1 MLEEQESEKPFLLPH
16 LIMHGILA
24 AVLLVGGWLF
34 PVQFNILHPRVLQQ
48 AGADT
53 QTFEEYINSHTSAS
67 ASEIKDLLDISRL
80 KIEASKKNDAA
91 LPRLTKPVALDLY
104 INSTN
109 RFWTKSHLGH
119 QGVACVQLLDL
130 NKLEPDY
137 ETTIILAAMLQNDG
151 KIVPALHAAII
162 DSHRFTG
169 QLQQILHSLL
179 TLGNR
184 LSYPQLAELISHVQ
198 DQGTFME
205 LAKIAKH
212 QTMVPAFSLFD
223 THPDSPGALPPAE
236 LKGVSALGEPEL
248 FARYDTNATGKSKGT
263 LTRDEW
269 VRIGHIPL
277 QYTDFPATYA
287 ACVWS
292 ANPKAVTQ
300 YLMRHGRRG
309 DRYLQ
314 TALTQGK
321 GALTLALERQQ
332 PVSSLNTPAL
342 GAVASFCQ
350 KNPRA
355 SLVVKYLM
363 ICLGCVVLM
372 RAWNSFFTLAAPNTA
387 TLQGYRMRRRAL
399 VLALFLSLI
408 AVSEPILFT
417 PALSSEYRV
426 AINLPLASV
435 DSTEPEQNTNTML
448 AIAESNLKL
457 SIIFIV
463 IFAAI
468 QGYVYY
474 TCITKINEVKNGAG
488 DPNLKLRLLE
498 NEDNLFDMGLYIGI
512 AGTALML
519 TILILF
525 PKAGVSVSAAYASN
539 IFGILCVAVVKIFH
553 VRQTREALIIEAET
567 AGGGADLD
575 RTF

>member
-1 MLEEQESEKPFLLPH
+1 
-16 LIMHGILA
+16 MHGILA
-24 AVLLVGGWLF
+24 VVLLVGGWLF
-34 PVQFNILHPRVLQQ
+34 PVQFKTLHPRVLKQ

-53 QTFEEYINSHTSAS
+53 QTFKEYINSHTNAS

-80 KIEASKKNDAA
+80 KIEASKKNDEA
-91 LPRLTKPVALDLY
+91 LPGLTKPVALDLY

-109 RFWTKSHLGH
+109 RFWTRSRLGH

-137 ETTIILAAMLQNDG
+137 ETTIILAAQLQNDG
-151 KIVPALHAAII
+151 KIVPALHDAII
-162 DSHRFTG
+162 DSQRFTG
-169 QLQQILHSLL
+169 QLQQILHALL

-198 DQGTFME
+198 DQGTLME

-212 QTMVPAFSLFD
+212 QTMLPAFHLFD
-223 THPDSPGALPPAE
+223 TGGETQDALTREE
-236 LKGVSALGEPEL
+236 LEGYSAIGEQTL
-248 FARYDTNATGKSKGT
+248 FEQFDANGDGT
-263 LTRDEW
+263 LSREEW
-269 VRIGHIPL
+269 IEIGHIPL
-277 QYTDFPATYA
+277 QYTDFPTTYA

-292 ANPKAVTQ
+292 GNPKAVTQ

-350 KNPRA
+350 KTPRA

-372 RAWNSFFTLAAPNTA
+372 RAWNSFFTLSAPNTA

-448 AIAESNLKL
+448 ANADSNLTL

-519 TILILF
+519 AILILF

-567 AGGGADLD
+567 AGGGDLD

>member
-1 MLEEQESEKPFLLPH
+1 
-16 LIMHGILA
+16 MHGILA
-24 AVLLVGGWLF
+24 VVLLVGGWLF
-34 PVQFNILHPRVLQQ
+34 PVQYKTLHPRVLQQ

-53 QTFEEYINSHTSAS
+53 QTFKEYINSHTNAS
-67 ASEIKDLLDISRL
+67 VSEIKKLLDISRL
-80 KIEASKKNDAA
+80 KIEASKKNDEA
-91 LPRLTKPVALDLY
+91 LPGLTKPVALDQY

-109 RFWTKSHLGH
+109 RFWTRSRLGH

-137 ETTIILAAMLQNDG
+137 ETTIILAAQLQNDG
-151 KIVPALHAAII
+151 KIVPALHDAII
-162 DSHRFTG
+162 DSQRFTG
-169 QLQQILHSLL
+169 QLQQILHALL

-198 DQGTFME
+198 DQGTLME

-212 QTMVPAFSLFD
+212 QTMLPAFHLFD
-223 THPDSPGALPPAE
+223 TGGETQDALTREE
-236 LKGVSALGEPEL
+236 LEGYSAIGEQKL
-248 FARYDTNATGKSKGT
+248 FDQFDTNGNGT
-263 LTRDEW
+263 LSREEW
-269 VRIGHIPL
+269 IEIGHIPL
-277 QYTDFPATYA
+277 QYTDFPTTYA

-292 ANPKAVTQ
+292 ANPQAVTQ

-321 GALTLALERQQ
+321 GALTLVLERQQ

-342 GAVASFCQ
+342 GVVASFCQ

-372 RAWNSFFTLAAPNTA
+372 RAWNSFFTLVAPNAA
-387 TLQGYRMRRRAL
+387 TLQGYLMRRRAL

-426 AINLPLASV
+426 AINLPLASF

-448 AIAESNLKL
+448 ANADPNLKL

-488 DPNLKLRLLE
+488 DPKLKLRLLE

-519 TILILF
+519 AILILF
-525 PKAGVSVSAAYASN
+525 PSAGISVSAAYASN

>member
-1 MLEEQESEKPFLLPH
+1 MLEEQEPEKPFLLQH
-16 LIMHGILA
+16 LIIHGILA
-24 AVLLVGGWLF
+24 ALLLVGGWLF
-34 PVQFNILHPRVLQQ
+34 PVQYKTLHPRLLQQ
-48 AGADT
+48 AGAEK
-53 QTFEEYINSHTSAS
+53 QTFKEYINSHANESVR
-67 ASEIKDLLDISRL
+67 EILNVSRL
-80 KIEASKKNDAA
+80 KIEAGTKSDET
-91 LPRLTKPVALDLY
+91 LPELTMAVALEQY
-104 INSTN
+104 INPTN
-109 RFWTKSHLGH
+109 RFWARSRLGLR
-119 QGVACVQLLDL
+119 GPPCVELL
-130 NKLEPDY
+130 NLEKIEPEY
-137 ETTIILAAMLQNDG
+137 QTTIILAAQLQADA
-151 KIVPALHAAII
+151 KIAPQLHDAII
-162 DSHRFTG
+162 DSQKFTG
-169 QLQQILHSLL
+169 QLQQVLHALL

-184 LSYPQLAELISHVQ
+184 LSYPQLAEIISHVHGQ
-198 DQGTFME
+198 NTLSK

-212 QTMVPAFSLFD
+212 QTMLPAFHLFD
-223 THPDSPGALPPAE
+223 TDQKTQGALTREE
-236 LKGVSALGEPEL
+236 LKGYSAIGEQALFNRFDKDSNEEL
-248 FARYDTNATGKSKGT
+248 SRE
-263 LTRDEW
+263 EW
-269 VRIGHIPL
+269 IEIGHIPL
-277 QYTDFPATYA
+277 QYTDFPNTYA

-292 ANPKAVTQ
+292 GNPKAVTQ
-300 YLMRHGRRG
+300 YLMRHGKRG

-314 TALTQGK
+314 AALTQGK
-321 GALTLALERQQ
+321 GALTLILEKQQ

-342 GAVASFCQ
+342 GAVASFCY

-355 SLVVKYLM
+355 ALVVKYLM

-372 RAWNSFFTLAAPNTA
+372 RGWNSFFILTA
-387 TLQGYRMRRRAL
+387 TDFASLRGYRMRRRAL
-399 VLALFLSLI
+399 VLTLFLSLI

-448 AIAESNLKL
+448 ANAVSNPTP

-488 DPNLKLRLLE
+488 DPRLKLRLLE

-519 TILILF
+519 AILIIF
-525 PKAGVSVSAAYASN
+525 PGAGISVSAAYASN

-553 VRQTREALIIEAET
+553 VRQTREALIIEAEIASGNT
-567 AGGGADLD
+567 DQN
-575 RTF
+575 

>member
-1 MLEEQESEKPFLLPH
+1 MQH
-16 LIMHGILA
+16 LIIHGILA
-24 AVLLVGGWLF
+24 VMLLVGGWLF
-34 PVQFNILHPRVLQQ
+34 PVQFKTLHPRVLQQ

-53 QTFEEYINSHTSAS
+53 QTFKEYINSHTNATV
-67 ASEIKDLLDISRL
+67 SEIKELLDISWL
-80 KIEASKKNDAA
+80 KIEAGKKNDEA
-91 LPRLTKPVALDLY
+91 LPVLTNPVALDQY

-109 RFWTKSHLGH
+109 RFLEKARLGL
-119 QGVACVQLLDL
+119 QGAACVELLKL
-130 NKLEPDY
+130 NKVEPDY
-137 ETTIILAAMLQNDG
+137 ETTIILTAHLQEDG
-151 KIVPALHAAII
+151 KIVPALHDAII
-162 DSHRFTG
+162 DSQRFTG
-169 QLQQILHSLL
+169 QLQQILHTLL

-184 LSYPQLAELISHVQ
+184 LSYPQLAEIISHVHGQ
-198 DQGTFME
+198 DTLSK

-212 QTMVPAFSLFD
+212 QTMLPAFHLFD
-223 THPDSPGALPPAE
+223 TDKKTQGALTREE
-236 LKGVSALGEPEL
+236 LKGYSAIGEQALFNRFDKDSNEEL
-248 FARYDTNATGKSKGT
+248 SRE
-263 LTRDEW
+263 EW
-269 VRIGHIPL
+269 IEIGHIPL
-277 QYTDFPATYA
+277 QYTDFPTTYA

-350 KNPRA
+350 KSPRA

-399 VLALFLSLI
+399 VLTLFLSLI

-448 AIAESNLKL
+448 ANADPIPYL

-474 TCITKINEVKNGAG
+474 TCTNKINEVKNGAG
-488 DPNLKLRLLE
+488 DPRLKLRLLE

-519 TILILF
+519 AILIIF
-525 PKAGVSVSAAYASN
+525 PKSGISVSAAYASN

-553 VRQTREALIIEAET
+553 VRQTREALIIEAEI
-567 AGGGADLD
+567 ASGNADQN
-575 RTF
+575 

>member
-1 MLEEQESEKPFLLPH
+1 
-16 LIMHGILA
+16 MHGILA
-24 AVLLVGGWLF
+24 VVLLVGGWLF
-34 PVQFNILHPRVLQQ
+34 PVQYKTLHPRVLQQ

-53 QTFEEYINSHTSAS
+53 QTFKEYINSHTNAS
-67 ASEIKDLLDISRL
+67 VSEIKKLLDISRL
-80 KIEASKKNDAA
+80 KIEASKKNDEA
-91 LPRLTKPVALDLY
+91 LPGLTKPVALDQY

-109 RFWTKSHLGH
+109 RFWTRSRLGH

-137 ETTIILAAMLQNDG
+137 ETTIILAAQMQNDG
-151 KIVPALHAAII
+151 KIAPALHDAII
-162 DSHRFTG
+162 DSQRFTG
-169 QLQQILHSLL
+169 QLQQILHALL

-198 DQGTFME
+198 DQGTLME

-212 QTMVPAFSLFD
+212 QTMLPAFHLFD
-223 THPDSPGALPPAE
+223 TGGDTQDALTREE
-236 LKGVSALGEPEL
+236 LEGYSAIGEQKL
-248 FARYDTNATGKSKGT
+248 FDQFDTNGNGT
-263 LTRDEW
+263 LSREEW
-269 VRIGHIPL
+269 IEIGHIPL
-277 QYTDFPATYA
+277 QYTDFPTTYA

-342 GAVASFCQ
+342 GVVASFCQ

-372 RAWNSFFTLAAPNTA
+372 RAWNSFFTLAATDFA
-387 TLQGYRMRRRAL
+387 SLQGYRMRRRAL

-448 AIAESNLKL
+448 ANADSNLTL

-488 DPNLKLRLLE
+488 DPKLKLRLLE

-519 TILILF
+519 AILILF
-525 PKAGVSVSAAYASN
+525 PSAGVSVSAAYASN

>member
-34 PVQFNILHPRVLQQ
+34 PVHFKTLHPRVLQQ

-53 QTFEEYINSHTSAS
+53 QTFKEYINSHTNAS

-80 KIEASKKNDAA
+80 KIEASKKNDEA
-91 LPRLTKPVALDLY
+91 LPGLTKPVALDLY

-109 RFWTKSHLGH
+109 RFWTRSRLGH

-137 ETTIILAAMLQNDG
+137 ETTIILAAQLQNDG
-151 KIVPALHAAII
+151 KIVPALHDGII
-162 DSHRFTG
+162 DSQRFTG

-198 DQGTFME
+198 DQGTLME

-212 QTMVPAFSLFD
+212 QTMLPAFHLFD
-223 THPDSPGALPPAE
+223 TGGETQDALTREE
-236 LKGVSALGEPEL
+236 LEGYSAIGEQTL
-248 FARYDTNATGKSKGT
+248 FEQFDVNGDGT
-263 LTRDEW
+263 LSREEW
-269 VRIGHIPL
+269 IEIGHIPL
-277 QYTDFPATYA
+277 QYTDFPTTYA

-300 YLMRHGRRG
+300 YLMRHGRRA

-314 TALTQGK
+314 TALSQGK
-321 GALTLALERQQ
+321 GGLTLALERQQ

-350 KNPRA
+350 KTPRA

-372 RAWNSFFTLAAPNTA
+372 RTWNSFFTLSAPNTA

-426 AINLPLASV
+426 VINLPLASV

-448 AIAESNLKL
+448 ANADSNLTL

-488 DPNLKLRLLE
+488 DPKLKLRLLE
-498 NEDNLFDMGLYIGI
+498 NEDNLFDTGLYIGI

-519 TILILF
+519 AILILF
-525 PKAGVSVSAAYASN
+525 PNAGVSVSAAYASN

-567 AGGGADLD
+567 AGGGDLD